1 MTKRLS
7 LFVAA
12 AAAGALVL
20 GSARA
25 AAQSQGTTGTSGTP
39 DPAKRAGMGSSA
51 MGGSSAKSADS
62 KFVMDAA
69 KGGMAEVEMGRMA
82 ADKASN
88 ADVKQFGQ
96 KMVDDHSKA
105 IDELKQVAT
114 AKGMTLPSAVDPAHK
129 AAMDKMAKLS
139 GAAFDKAYVADM
151 VKDHKKDVADFKK
164 EASSGKDPD
173 VKAFASK
180 TLPTLQEHLKMIQDL
195 NAKMAGRT
203 ARSTSGGSK

>member
-1 MTKRLS
+1 MAGSKRDERL
-7 LFVAA
+7 LH
-12 AAAGALVL
+12 
-20 GSARA
+20 
-25 AAQSQGTTGTSGTP
+25 
-39 DPAKRAGMGSSA
+39 
-51 MGGSSAKSADS
+51 AKSADS

-105 IDELKQVAT
+105 NDELKQVAS
-114 AKGMTLPSAVDPAHK
+114 AKGITLPSAIDPAHK
-129 AAMDKMAKLS
+129 AKMDKMSSLS
-139 GAAFDKAYVADM
+139 GDAFDKAYVADM
-151 VKDHKKDVADFKK
+151 VQDHKKDVAEFQK
-164 EASSGKDPD
+164 EANGGKDPD

-180 TLPTLQEHLKMIQDL
+180 TLPTLQEHLKMIQEL
-195 NAKMAGRT
+195 NAKIAGKA